1 MNSNAVMM
9 MAKLL
14 VIVQGMRDSFM
25 GIVYPSEAVARRWD
39 GGLQTRLQRAPLE
52 RFLRARGIVPAPRG
66 ISQDSDDL
74 ARATGGIIEGGLAL
88 HVVDREEGLAFG
100 QRAVVGHVACLVSRA
115 LALQIAQA
123 DAWRIVALVST
134 ARLLSPWIG
143 LNTAAMAS
151 ASAARQFQKEVT
163 KGISPLDWRI
173 MKSASD
179 AVSGNDLD
187 AMANASAN
195 IAARL
200 NAETPAAE
208 VWAAQALQ
216 SSIKSLRSGA

>member
-1 MNSNAVMM
+1 VF
-9 MAKLL
+9 L
-14 VIVQGMRDSFM
+14 VSVHGMRDSFM
-25 GIVYPSEAVARRWD
+25 GIVYPSKAMACRWD
-39 GGLQTRLQRAPLE
+39 GALQARLRRAPLE
-52 RFLRARGIVPAPRG
+52 RFLSGRGIVPSLRG

-74 ARATGGIIEGGLAL
+74 VRATVLIVEAALAL
-88 HVVDREEGLAFG
+88 YFVDRKEGLAFG

-115 LALQIAQA
+115 LAEQIAQP

-143 LNTAAMAS
+143 LNAAAIAS
-151 ASAARQFQKEVT
+151 ASSARQFQKEVT

-173 MKSASD
+173 MKSAGD
-179 AVSGNDLD
+179 AVSGNGVD

-200 NAETPAAE
+200 NAETPPAE

-216 SSIKSLRSGA
+216 GSNKSFRSGA

>member
-1 MNSNAVMM
+1 MNSSAVM

-39 GGLQTRLQRAPLE
+39 GALQTRLQRAPLE
-52 RFLRARGIVPAPRG
+52 GFLRARGIVPAPRG
-66 ISQDSDDL
+66 ICQDSDDL
-74 ARATGGIIEGGLAL
+74 ARATVVIIEGGLAL
-88 HVVDREEGLAFG
+88 HLVDREEGLAFG

-115 LALQIAQA
+115 LAVQIAQP
-123 DAWRIVALVST
+123 DAWRIAALVST
-134 ARLLSPWIG
+134 ARLLSPWTG
-143 LNTAAMAS
+143 LNAAAVAS

-173 MKSASD
+173 MKSASE
-179 AVSGNDLD
+179 AVSGNGVD
-187 AMANASAN
+187 AMATASAN

-200 NAETPAAE
+200 NAKTPAAE
-208 VWAAQALQ
+208 VWPAQTLQ
-216 SSIKSLRSGA
+216 GSNKSFRSGA

>member
-1 MNSNAVMM
+1 MM

-14 VIVQGMRDSFM
+14 VMVQGMRDSFM
-25 GIVYPSEAVARRWD
+25 GIVYPSEAAAHRWD
-39 GGLQTRLQRAPLE
+39 GALQARLRRAPLE
-52 RFLRARGIVPAPRG
+52 RFLSGRGIVPAPRG

-74 ARATGGIIEGGLAL
+74 VRATVLIVEVGLAL
-88 HVVDREEGLAFG
+88 YFVDRKEGLALG

-115 LALQIAQA
+115 LAEQIAQA
-123 DAWRIVALVST
+123 RDWRIVALVST

-143 LNTAAMAS
+143 LNAAAIAS

-163 KGISPLDWRI
+163 RGISPLDWRI

-179 AVSGNDLD
+179 AVKDNGVD
-187 AMANASAN
+187 ALATASVN

-208 VWAAQALQ
+208 VWTARASQGLN
-216 SSIKSLRSGA
+216 KSFRSGA

>member
-1 MNSNAVMM
+1 
-9 MAKLL
+9 
-14 VIVQGMRDSFM
+14 MRDSFM

-39 GGLQTRLQRAPLE
+39 GALQARLRRAPLE
-52 RFLRARGIVPAPRG
+52 RFLSERGIVPAPRG

-74 ARATGGIIEGGLAL
+74 VRATVSIVEAALAL
-88 HVVDREEGLAFG
+88 YFVDRKESLAFG

-115 LALQIAQA
+115 LAEQIGQPE
-123 DAWRIVALVST
+123 AWRIVALVST

-143 LNTAAMAS
+143 LNAAAMAS

-179 AVSGNDLD
+179 AVSGNGLD
-187 AMANASAN
+187 AMANSSAN

-200 NAETPAAE
+200 SAETPSAE
-208 VWAAQALQ
+208 IWTPQATRGLN
-216 SSIKSLRSGA
+216 KGFRSGA